1 VLSQSDMYTL
11 AIGQGLPPE
20 KAKIAAAV
28 GMGESGGE
36 PTKHNTNRLT
46 ADDSYGLWQINML
59 GPLGPERRAK
69 YGLTSDAQLFDPTV
83 NARVMKGESNNG
95 QNWIPWGAYNNGSY
109 LKFMDN
115 HVIEKWVSDGGSTD
129 QSLLDKLNPVSAAQ
143 DAAGKLG
150 SIVETVNKAAK
161 WVSNSQNWVRVGY
174 VVGGSVLVVAGLV
187 MVLESTSVGKA
198 ATNLVPTGRVLNL
211 AKTVAKGKS

>member
-1 VLSQSDMYTL
+1 MLSQSDMYTL
-11 AIGQGLPPE
+11 ALAQGLPPE

-59 GPLGPERRAK
+59 GALGPERRAK
-69 YGLTSDAQLFDPTV
+69 YGLTSNDQLYDPAT

-109 LKFMDN
+109 LQFMDA
-115 HVIEKWVSDGGSTD
+115 HVIEKWVSQDGGD
-129 QSLLDKLNPVSAAQ
+129 QSILDKLNPISAAQ
-143 DAAGKLG
+143 DAADKLG
-150 SIVETVNKAAK
+150 SLVENVNKAAK
-161 WVSNSQNWVRVGY
+161 WISNSQNWVRIGY
-174 VVGGSVLVVAGLV
+174 VAGGSVLVVAGLV
-187 MVLESTSVGKA
+187 MVLQSTGA
-198 ATNLVPTGRVLNL
+198 ANLVPTGRVLNL